1 MSFQDKAQNVV
12 SQLDKELSKY
22 PALNNLEKQTG
33 VPKVYVVGGL
43 GFVYFFLIFLNYG
56 GQFLTNLAGF
66 LIPGYYSMNALFTV
80 TKVDDTQWLTY
91 WVVFA
96 FFNVLESAIAVTYW
110 LPFYYIFKFV
120 LIMWLGLPQFGG
132 AQVVFKTLLQPI
144 LAKQFRGAASGAST
158 NLRAKAD
165 SAGLGDKTL

>member
-1 MSFQDKAQNVV
+1 MV

-22 PALNNLEKQTG
+22 PALNNLEKQTN

-43 GFVYFFLIFLNYG
+43 GFFYFFLIFLNYG

-66 LIPGYYSMNALFTV
+66 ILPGYYTFNALFTPSR
-80 TKVDDTQWLTY
+80 VDDTQYLTY

-96 FFNVLESAIAVTYW
+96 FLSVLEAGVAVTYW

-120 LIMWLGLPQFGG
+120 LLMWLGLPQFGG
-132 AQVVFKTLLQPI
+132 SEVIFRSVLQPL
-144 LAKQFRGAASGAST
+144 LAKRFASSNSASA

-165 SAGLGDKTL
+165 AVSANANLKSL